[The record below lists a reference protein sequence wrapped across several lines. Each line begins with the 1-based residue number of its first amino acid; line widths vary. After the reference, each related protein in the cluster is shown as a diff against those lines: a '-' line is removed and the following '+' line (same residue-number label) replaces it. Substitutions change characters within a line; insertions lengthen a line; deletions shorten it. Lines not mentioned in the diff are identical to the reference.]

1 MTSCMYSR
9 ISNHIS
15 ALDSISRDAR
25 YRIEKAM
32 THWQRHTCVKFVPY
46 DRLKHT
52 NYVTIQKGQWCAS
65 KLGMTGGVQPLYL
78 ALGCLVR
85 KLRFDALLLRKQ
97 CFWGIAM
104 VFAISKNCKKKLW
117 KICFCFDTPSLLSS
131 LDDLNLMFFVFRWG
145 LVGD

>member
-1 MTSCMYSR
+1 MYSR

-85 KLRFDALLLRKQ
+85 KAFVVQTVFLMKSDVFLLFKK
-97 CFWGIAM
+97 IAKRNYERSAS
-104 VFAISKNCKKKLW
+104 VLIL
-117 KICFCFDTPSLLSS
+117 SLSYHPW
-131 LDDLNLMFFVFRWG
+131 MT
-145 LVGD
+145 